1 MVNYGVKVLF
11 QKGFLKLLVFCRE
24 SLWWYVIFVNHH
36 ANGQWSFRFCTPLQ
50 AFSFLAPS
58 VFFWAVVFESTF
70 GRLLVENF
78 SFRTLMI
85 RPQGLLQTLSLLID
99 NSLLKTFLQRSTT
112 RLDTIIIS
120 SYHLLCC
127 NFLYVNFVYCLREK
141 QPNKQINNQ
150 KISLC
155 IT

>member
-1 MVNYGVKVLF
+1 MVIRYYFKRASLNSWCYVGKVC
-11 QKGFLKLLVFCRE
+11 GGMSFLLIVMQT
-24 SLWWYVIFVNHH
+24 
-36 ANGQWSFRFCTPLQ
+36 ANGLSDFAPLCRRFL
-50 AFSFLAPS
+50 FLHLLC
-58 VFFWAVVFESTF
+58 FF
-70 GRLLVENF
+70 GRLCLKAPLGDCF
-78 SFRTLMI
+78 WKILASGTWS

-141 QPNKQINNQ
+141 QPTKQINNQ